1 MINVCPKLTN
11 VQCLITNL
19 LSIRDG
25 QRKMLA
31 CCATSLP
38 VFDQRKAATGECFM
52 GVDYRLNALKC
63 KISNLR
69 LIPISNDMG
78 KS

>member
-1 MINVCPKLTN
+1 
-11 VQCLITNL
+11 
-19 LSIRDG
+19 
-25 QRKMLA
+25 MLA

-38 VFDQRKAATGECFM
+38 VFDQRKAATGKCFM